1 MDRLLWLR
9 SGLVRRVGVWH
20 SHKGRVR
27 VFLIFHNG
35 PFGQYQVRRD
45 VRLVIHRLLC
55 GVRAMRESV
64 CGCHPWGLCGRK
76 PKQRRQ
82 QRVLLP

>member
-1 MDRLLWLR
+1 MDPLLGLR
-9 SGLVRRVGVWH
+9 SSLVRRVGVWT
-20 SHKGRVR
+20 SPRGLVR
-27 VFLIFHNG
+27 VFSVFHYG

-55 GVRAMRESV
+55 GVRAMRESDY
-64 CGCHPWGLCGRK
+64 GCHPWGLCVRK

-82 QRVLLP
+82 PHVLLP